1 MPVIINEVN
10 GKLLR
15 PKVLANT
22 KQLAREIGGLI
33 RETSAFTSTYKPI
46 APFRILDVPTGEYTL
61 SSKDE
66 KSIKVEF
73 MTGAMT
79 TYRENLEQGLI
90 RNMANFKHHYPSKP
104 VAPIKMPR
112 GKMHNG
118 TPRLWEMELLSMLM
132 KYMTLNGNDAMDNIC
147 SACSALPFFYD
158 CRLPKPASRL
168 AQIS

>member
-79 TYRENLEQGLI
+79 TYRENLEQGLVREHANRQVQLQI
-90 RNMANFKHHYPSKP
+90 RKADLDQEHGQLQAS
-104 VAPIKMPR
+104 
-112 GKMHNG
+112 
-118 TPRLWEMELLSMLM
+118 
-132 KYMTLNGNDAMDNIC
+132 
-147 SACSALPFFYD
+147 LPE
-158 CRLPKPASRL
+158 
-168 AQIS
+168 